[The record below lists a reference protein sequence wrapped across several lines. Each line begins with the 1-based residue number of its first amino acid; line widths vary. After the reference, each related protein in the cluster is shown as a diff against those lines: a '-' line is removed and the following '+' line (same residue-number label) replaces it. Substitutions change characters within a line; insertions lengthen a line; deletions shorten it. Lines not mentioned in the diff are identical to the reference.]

1 MVFIV
6 LALLAFPLLGLILF
20 LVKTILKLS
29 FSVGKILLIL
39 LAVWLIFGF
48 ITGGI
53 QDTLANLGK
62 PYVEQQE
69 DGTVH
74 YTGAFSQGEL
84 ELSPYTEQS
93 KLVQVDVD
101 CALSSVTIH
110 VPENCVVRL
119 KVQAALCNME
129 VGTDKQF
136 LFAGQREQVWGTG
149 STIIELNIRAGV
161 ASVRIQ

>member
-1 MVFIV
+1 MVFV
-6 LALLAFPLLGLILF
+6 LLALLAFPLLGLVLF

-39 LAVWLIFGF
+39 LGIWFIFCF

-53 QDTLANLGK
+53 QQTLANLGK
-62 PYVEQQE
+62 PYVEQKD

-74 YTGAFSQGEL
+74 YVGAFSKGEL
-84 ELSPYTEQS
+84 ELAPYAEQN
-93 KLVQVDVD
+93 KLVQADVD

-119 KVQAALCNME
+119 NIQAALCQVE
-129 VGTDKQF
+129 IEGDKQF
-136 LFAGQREQVWGTG
+136 LFAGQREEVLGAGGTIVEV
-149 STIIELNIRAGV
+149 TVRAGV
-161 ASVRIQ
+161 ASVRIE